1 MSDLAQRRRVLIMGA
16 AGRDFHNFLCCY
28 RDDPHTEVV
37 AFTAAQIPSIAERRY
52 PASLAGPSYPDGIP
66 MYPETDLER
75 LITTLHVDEV
85 VFAYSDVANQTVML
99 LAQRVLAAGATFTL
113 LGPRATML
121 SSQVPVIAVCA
132 VRTGCGKSAVTR
144 RVVALLC
151 QHGLHPVVVR
161 HPMPYGDLAA
171 QRVQRFA
178 TLDDLE
184 QHHCT
189 IEEREEYAP
198 HVEQGTVVYAGVDYQ
213 AILRVAE
220 TEADVLVWDGGNND
234 LPFLRPDVHLCL
246 VDPHR
251 PGHETLYYPG
261 TANLRLADFV
271 VIPKEDTAD
280 PDHIS
285 QVKAAVQRHNPHAII
300 IDAATPLHVSD
311 PALIAGKR
319 VLVIED
325 GPTLTHGGMTYGAGT
340 MAAKRWGA
348 AELVDPRSL
357 PLRGQRAPSLTGARS
372 PRLRRRSGRSLT
384 GALPYACGSIAATLE
399 TYPALQRLLP
409 AMGYGAHQIAELE
422 ATINATPCDTVIFG
436 TPVDLRRLL
445 TLHVPAVR
453 VSYDIEEIGQPTL
466 AALVPF
472 LAQRTRTQPCS
483 SRSI

>member
-1 MSDLAQRRRVLIMGA
+1 MADLAQRRRVLIMGA

-28 RDDPHTEVV
+28 RDDPQTEVV

-144 RVVALLC
+144 RVVTLLR
-151 QHGLHPVVVR
+151 QHGFHPVVVR
-161 HPMPYGDLAA
+161 HPMPYGDLAT

-178 TLDDLE
+178 TLDDLDR
-184 QHHCT
+184 QQCT
-189 IEEREEYAP
+189 IEEREEYTP

-213 AILRVAE
+213 AILHAAE

-261 TANLRLADFV
+261 TANLRMADVV
-271 VIPKEDTAD
+271 VIPKEETAN
-280 PDHIS
+280 PAHVR

-300 IDAATPLHVSD
+300 IEAAAPLHVSD

-340 MAAKRWGA
+340 IAAQRWGA
-348 AELVDPRSL
+348 AELVDPR
-357 PLRGQRAPSLTGARS
+357 
-372 PRLRRRSGRSLT
+372 
-384 GALPYACGSIAATLE
+384 PYACGSIAATLE

-409 AMGYGAHQIAELE
+409 AMGYSAHQRADLE

-453 VSYDIEEIGQPTL
+453 VSYDIEEIGEPTL
-466 AALVPF
+466 EALVPC
-472 LAQRTRTQPCS
+472 LAEKIRAQHCAPLH
-483 SRSI
+483 I